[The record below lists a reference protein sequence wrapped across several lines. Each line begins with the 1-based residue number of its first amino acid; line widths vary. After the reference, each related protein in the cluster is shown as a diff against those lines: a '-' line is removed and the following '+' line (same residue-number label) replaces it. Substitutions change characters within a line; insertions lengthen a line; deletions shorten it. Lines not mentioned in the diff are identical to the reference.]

1 MEDSTKESNQC
12 LTNDKKCTHSTDLY
26 LALLGIWNLF
36 LTQLQTFQCVYEM
49 RHSSTLEA
57 MLNEVIVSCKNI
69 SGAIDKVEE
78 TAEEYLEERYNN
90 NTKTTVPNEF
100 HEIRNI
106 DHDPTKRPR
115 KLSDAEKKYLVH
127 LGHV

>member
-1 MEDSTKESNQC
+1 
-12 LTNDKKCTHSTDLY
+12 
-26 LALLGIWNLF
+26 
-36 LTQLQTFQCVYEM
+36 
-49 RHSSTLEA
+49 

-69 SGAIDKVEE
+69 SGAIEKVQE
-78 TAEEYLEERYNN
+78 TGEEYLLERYND

-106 DHDPTKRPR
+106 DHDPKKRSR

-127 LGHV
+127 LGHVSA